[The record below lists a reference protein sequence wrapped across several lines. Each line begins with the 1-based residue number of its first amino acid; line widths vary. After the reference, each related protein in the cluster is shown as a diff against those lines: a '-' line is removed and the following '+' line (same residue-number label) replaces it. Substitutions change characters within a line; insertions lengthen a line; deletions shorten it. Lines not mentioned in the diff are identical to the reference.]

1 MEARTNSDW
10 SASVVTFSSG
20 GTVARIL
27 GSAALTALTM
37 ASVEALPVRVT
48 LNITPRAPL
57 VRTILLW
64 TEKPS
69 RTCATSFM

>member
-1 MEARTNSDW
+1 MEARTNIDW

-27 GSAALTALTM
+27 GRAALTALTM

-48 LNITPRAPL
+48 VISTPRDPL
-57 VRTILLW
+57 VRTMLFW
-64 TEKPS
+64 TVKPS

>member
-1 MEARTNSDW
+1 MEARTKIDW

-27 GSAALTALTM
+27 GRAALTALTT
-37 ASVEALPVRVT
+37 ASVEALPVLVM
-48 LNITPRAPL
+48 LSITPRAPS
-57 VRTILLW
+57 VRTIFCW